1 MQNKNPVRLSKFNL
15 YVDGSPE
22 PGTTLVYNT
31 YSGGFVTLDDA
42 TLGVLRKADAG
53 ADLEAADAAL
63 IDPDFFDP
71 SVGILVESHEA
82 EERDFRAWFEA
93 KKSNPDKLS
102 CIVSITFACNF
113 DCTYCCQADV
123 LNGRMMN
130 AANGARTAAWLA
142 ARALEIGARHIELD
156 FVGGEPLLH
165 PDRIEQILADIRERA
180 PGVKLTFRLITNGY
194 FLSRELVERWLPL
207 GLVGAQVTLDGDET
221 THSQTRVSKKK
232 GEDTFARIFQNVVEV
247 SPLIAVNINGNYQSD
262 TVHGFVPLLHKLRE
276 AGFKKGSRVS
286 FTPALT
292 ALGAPS
298 DAASGSCLWSGSSPE
313 LMIALG
319 DEVWKH
325 GYNAGDPVSVGPC
338 SFHQK
343 HAFAID
349 PEGHI
354 YKCPGFLGKTEW
366 AIGHVESGL
375 TSRYEGLA
383 NVNPQRLCGS
393 CEHRPD
399 CAGGCVAATWIE
411 LGRVEGVNCEIQFF
425 EKHRAELIQR
435 KYALAVSDSPT
446 EAVAMFP
453 QSTFEIPRAPG
464 RRSSALRVLAA
475 A

>member
-1 MQNKNPVRLSKFNL
+1 
-15 YVDGSPE
+15 
-22 PGTTLVYNT
+22 VYNT
-31 YSGGFVTLDDA
+31 YSGGFVSLDDE
-42 TLGVLRKADAG
+42 TLSVLKKADTG
-53 ADLEAADAAL
+53 AELSAAEQALVDPEYFDA
-63 IDPDFFDP
+63 
-71 SVGILVESHEA
+71 SVGILVESREA

-93 KKSNPDKLS
+93 KKSNPHKLH

-142 ARALEIGARHIELD
+142 ARALEIGARHVELD

-165 PDRIEQILADIRERA
+165 PDRIEQILVDIRRLA
-180 PGVKLTFRLITNGY
+180 PEVKLTFRLITNGY
-194 FLSRELVERWLPL
+194 YLTRDRVERWVPL
-207 GLVGAQVTLDGDET
+207 GLTGAQVTLDGDES
-221 THSQTRVSKKK
+221 THHLTRVSKKK
-232 GEDTFARIFQNVVEV
+232 GEDTFARIFQNVVDV
-247 SPLIAVNINGNYQSD
+247 SPLIAISLNGNYQTD
-262 TVHGFVPLLHKLRE
+262 TVHGFVPLLEKLRA
-276 AGFKKGSRVS
+276 AGFKSGSRVS
-286 FTPALT
+286 FSPALT

-319 DEVWKH
+319 DEIWKH
-325 GYNAGDPVSVGPC
+325 GFNAGDPVSVGPC

-366 AIGHVESGL
+366 AIGHVEGGL
-375 TSRYEGLA
+375 TARYHGLA
-383 NVNPQRLCGS
+383 NLNPQRLCGS
-393 CEHRPD
+393 CAHRPD

-411 LGRVEGVNCEIQFF
+411 AGRVEGVNCEIQFF
-425 EKHRAELIQR
+425 EKHRDDLIQR
-435 KYALAVSDSPT
+435 KYALAVADSPS

-453 QSTFEIPRAPG
+453 KTTIEIPRAPG
-464 RRSSALRVLAA
+464 RRSSALKVLAA